1 MAFPLLPLADLFKEI
16 ALALLC
22 RTDWVKRVRKEAR
35 DCFSCRWKW
44 RSEAW
49 QLARELERR
58 CQRVFYDNYSSY
70 CKRLKI
76 LFLRWFYKVK
86 INEVLICELR
96 LQKQKI
102 RKQML
107 SWTPRNLQ
115 TLQNLPLH
123 FQIDLNK
130 LLNFFS
136 PIGSQVCLEQYFVGL
151 KIWGPTPGSTCPPTQ
166 PWSSLQFPRNI
177 SSKQV
182 PSPGLEWAV
191 VRTAVQN
198 SAKTLSNGV
207 TTMQLKMVVA
217 MLKYEPRDARSSYIL
232 IESMDQNV

>member
-1 MAFPLLPLADLFKEI
+1 M
-16 ALALLC
+16 
-22 RTDWVKRVRKEAR
+22 
-35 DCFSCRWKW
+35 
-44 RSEAW
+44 
-49 QLARELERR
+49 
-58 CQRVFYDNYSSY
+58 
-70 CKRLKI
+70 
-76 LFLRWFYKVK
+76 K

-102 RKQML
+102 RKQMP

-130 LLNFFS
+130 LWNSPPPS

-151 KIWGPTPGSTCPPTQ
+151 KIWGPTPGSTCPPPE

-191 VRTAVQN
+191 VRTVVQN
-198 SAKTLSNGV
+198 SAKTLSNSV

-217 MLKYEPRDARSSYIL
+217 MLKYEPRDARSSYFL
-232 IESMDQNV
+232 IESMD